1 MAFRGLSRY
10 PRWIPQRGLEPV
22 DDRVPEGRYAGT
34 VLARRRI
41 AGIVLA
47 ETDYRPGVVVPEHA
61 HDTPLIF
68 GVTGG
73 SMTEERGRRSARCE
87 EGTLVYQPPGEPHAH
102 RFHEGGGRCFIVE
115 LGSSWMD
122 RMEALGLL
130 KPAAPLDLRRSR
142 ANWVLGQIRDEFR
155 SPDPAAGLAIEGL
168 SLTLLGE
175 LQRAGSRT
183 REGARPG
190 WLIRAMELLHASLD
204 REVSMAEIARQVG
217 VHPVHLSRTFP
228 RFHGCTMGEYLR
240 RLRVER
246 ARDQLLATDRPLSAI
261 ALDAGFAD
269 QAHFTRVFRAHT
281 GLTPSAFRVA
291 ARR

>member
-1 MAFRGLSRY
+1 MDEK
-10 PRWIPQRGLEPV
+10 P
-22 DDRVPEGRYAGT
+22 PEGHYVGT
-34 VLARRRI
+34 VLARRQFPGI
-41 AGIVLA
+41 AVT
-47 ETDYRPGVVVPEHA
+47 ETGYGPGAVVPVHA
-61 HDTPLIF
+61 HATPLVF

-87 EGTLVYQPPGEPHAH
+87 EGTLVYQPPDEPHSH

-115 LGSSWMD
+115 LGPSWME
-122 RMEALGLL
+122 RMEGLGLL
-130 KPAAPLDLRRSR
+130 KPSAPLDLRRSR
-142 ANWVLGQIRDEFR
+142 ANWVLARIRDEFG

-168 SLTLLGE
+168 SLTLLAE
-175 LQRAGSRT
+175 LHRAGHRT

-190 WLIRAMELLHASLD
+190 WLMRAIELLHASLD
-204 REVSMAEIARQVG
+204 REVTMAEIATQVG
-217 VHPVHLSRTFP
+217 IHPVHLSRTFS

-246 ARDQLLATDRPLSAI
+246 AREQLLATDRPLSAI
-261 ALDAGFAD
+261 ALDAGFSD

-281 GLTPSAFRVA
+281 GVTPSAFRAA